1 MLVEPLQLRP
11 QSRLE
16 RELRSRRAIGKHR
29 DERAQLHGIVI
40 ARAELRE
47 VRGERARCG
56 TRAERWIGPNDVRVL
71 MHYALPDQTRKAGI
85 VHEAREFPF
94 DLDCANHV
102 GNPSRL
108 RLVGGRSRSELD
120 RTTLP
125 MHDEGRRAPKIRG
138 GQDGS
143 IVLRDEAPQQSPL
156 PNERMS
162 DTAPTSTL
170 KGYIPTLD
178 GWRAIAILGVMVS
191 HAGHSYSAAL
201 GRESVFDHFA
211 LGTHGVNLFFAISG
225 LLITSRLLEE
235 WDNSGRISLKRFYVR
250 RAFRI
255 LPPAL
260 LYLSCVALLGAL
272 GFLPVVR
279 EELAAATLFFRNYL
293 PPILGA
299 HGAGF
304 FTSHYWSLGV
314 EEHFYLFWPALLLFA
329 GRKRALPVAITIAVL
344 IAVWRH
350 VEAWREIMLYNA
362 IQPTYFAR
370 SDTRIDSIM
379 WGVVAALALAR
390 PDVRAM
396 AERYLSTIVYLAF
409 VALYGVI
416 TYRYG
421 TRPTFWEAS
430 IVPILIVGTVLRPR
444 SMLARVLETPAMRWI
459 GRLSYSLYLWEFFF
473 VYYPGVPTTLGVWQ
487 TFPVNVIAAV
497 ACATASYYL
506 VERPLIRV
514 GHRLAPAMPREALV
528 SPDAA
533 VAVIA
538 AA

>member
-1 MLVEPLQLRP
+1 
-11 QSRLE
+11 
-16 RELRSRRAIGKHR
+16 
-29 DERAQLHGIVI
+29 
-40 ARAELRE
+40 
-47 VRGERARCG
+47 
-56 TRAERWIGPNDVRVL
+56 
-71 MHYALPDQTRKAGI
+71 
-85 VHEAREFPF
+85 
-94 DLDCANHV
+94 
-102 GNPSRL
+102 
-108 RLVGGRSRSELD
+108 
-120 RTTLP
+120 
-125 MHDEGRRAPKIRG
+125 MHDEGRRAVEIRG

-143 IVLRDEAPQQSPL
+143 IVLTHDAAPQSPL
-156 PNERMS
+156 PNARMS

-178 GWRAIAILGVMVS
+178 GWRAIAILGVMAS

-201 GRESVFDHFA
+201 GRESVFDRFA

-235 WDNSGRISLKRFYVR
+235 WDNSGSISLKRFYVR

-260 LYLSCVALLGAL
+260 LYLSCVALLGIL
-272 GFLPVVR
+272 GLLPVVR
-279 EELAAATLFFRNYL
+279 EELIAATLFFRNYL

-329 GRKRALPVAITIAVL
+329 GRKRALPVAIAIAVL

-379 WGVVAALALAR
+379 WGVVAALALSR
-390 PDVRAM
+390 PEVRALV
-396 AERYLSTIVYLAF
+396 ERYLSTIVYFAF

-430 IVPILIVGTVLRPR
+430 IVPVLIVGTVLRPR
-444 SMLARVLETPAMRWI
+444 SVPGRVLESSVMRWI

-487 TFPVNVIAAV
+487 TFPVNLLAAV

-514 GHRLAPAMPREALV
+514 GHRLAPAMPR
-528 SPDAA
+528 DAMDSRSAAAPA
-533 VAVIA
+533 VAPA
-538 AA
+538 

>member
-1 MLVEPLQLRP
+1 
-11 QSRLE
+11 
-16 RELRSRRAIGKHR
+16 
-29 DERAQLHGIVI
+29 
-40 ARAELRE
+40 
-47 VRGERARCG
+47 
-56 TRAERWIGPNDVRVL
+56 
-71 MHYALPDQTRKAGI
+71 
-85 VHEAREFPF
+85 
-94 DLDCANHV
+94 
-102 GNPSRL
+102 
-108 RLVGGRSRSELD
+108 
-120 RTTLP
+120 
-125 MHDEGRRAPKIRG
+125 
-138 GQDGS
+138 
-143 IVLRDEAPQQSPL
+143 
-156 PNERMS
+156 MS

-178 GWRAIAILGVMVS
+178 GWRAVAILGVMVS

-201 GRESVFDHFA
+201 GRESVFDRFA

-235 WDNSGRISLKRFYVR
+235 WDDAGSISLKRFYLR

-260 LYLSCVALLGAL
+260 LYLSCVALLGVL
-272 GFLPVVR
+272 GYLPVML
-279 EELAAATLFFRNYL
+279 EELVATTLFFRNYL
-293 PPILGA
+293 PPLLGA

-344 IAVWRH
+344 IAAWRH

-379 WGVVAALALAR
+379 WGVVAALALSR
-390 PDVRAM
+390 PEVRAM

-409 VALYGVI
+409 VALYAMI

-430 IVPILIVGTVLRPR
+430 IVPVLIAGTVFRPR
-444 SMLARVLETPAMRWI
+444 SLLGRVLEHPVLRWI

-487 TFPVNVIAAV
+487 TFPVNIIAAV

-514 GHRLAPAMPREALV
+514 GHRLAPATQR
-528 SPDAA
+528 DAMLEPGA
-533 VAVIA
+533 VAPVIA